1 MHDAKIP
8 LSCGHFLADPT
19 RPEHWAA
26 ASRWFALIRHR
37 GTLRRGLG

>member
-1 MHDAKIP
+1 MQDEKTP
-8 LSCGHFLADPT
+8 LSCGHSLADPT
-19 RPEHWAA
+19 QPERLAA